1 MRASVTR
8 LSAQLDSAARQLL
21 GCNSLEVLT
30 IGTRS
35 FVIAAGEADGGLS
48 SYEIMANGSLQ
59 PRADVLLSATSGTQ
73 SVRGLSSYTVDGVS
87 FVIPAGRYDDNT
99 TIYRVEG
106 NGILTPTA
114 SYNFANL
121 VSTYGTSTEAG
132 TFVYTVTSAGGG
144 VGVSRLNSNGTLS
157 NISFMADSYAYALN
171 DVSAMFSARLHGKDF
186 MFAASTFDA
195 GVQSFILGA
204 QGNATPA
211 MLRDDSE
218 IGFFNPSAMVAVQI
232 GPRGFLV
239 MGSAGT
245 DELIVMR
252 VSQGGKMKVVDRL
265 VDTNDTRF
273 EQVRTMKLFQ
283 YEGKSF
289 ILAGGS
295 DDGFS
300 ILQIDYRGRLHLVTT
315 VADDFDTTLNNIDD
329 IEIVEIGGRIF
340 IFAASA
346 AEHGFTQF
354 ELTLD
359 IGETINGGRGRQTLV
374 GTAGDDII
382 NGFGG
387 RDILD
392 GGAGNDILID
402 GRGRDSLTGGDGA
415 DIFQFRED
423 GQRDVITDFQIGIDR
438 IDLSDFSMFYSIY
451 DIGFKSLKNG
461 IMLTVNN
468 DEIRVMTDD
477 GSSLT
482 ASDFLADDFI
492 FL

>member
-1 MRASVTR
+1 
-8 LSAQLDSAARQLL
+8 
-21 GCNSLEVLT
+21 
-30 IGTRS
+30 
-35 FVIAAGEADGGLS
+35 
-48 SYEIMANGSLQ
+48 
-59 PRADVLLSATSGTQ
+59 
-73 SVRGLSSYTVDGVS
+73 
-87 FVIPAGRYDDNT
+87 
-99 TIYRVEG
+99 
-106 NGILTPTA
+106 
-114 SYNFANL
+114 
-121 VSTYGTSTEAG
+121 
-132 TFVYTVTSAGGG
+132 
-144 VGVSRLNSNGTLS
+144 
-157 NISFMADSYAYALN
+157 
-171 DVSAMFSARLHGKDF
+171 
-186 MFAASTFDA
+186 AASTFDA

-273 EQVRTMKLFQ
+273 EQVSTMKLFQ

-392 GGAGNDILID
+392 GGAGNDVLID